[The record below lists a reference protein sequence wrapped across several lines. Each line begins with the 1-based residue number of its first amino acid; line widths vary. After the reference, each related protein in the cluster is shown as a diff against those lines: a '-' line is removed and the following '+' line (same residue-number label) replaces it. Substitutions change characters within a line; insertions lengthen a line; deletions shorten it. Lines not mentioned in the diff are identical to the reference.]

1 MSRVVGVQLGW
12 LRLEE
17 GNNGHHNDDNNF
29 FYFFFTLNTIVVR
42 LYAIRTC
49 ELSIVI
55 LLSKLLGFSFEN
67 STSNCAI

>member
-1 MSRVVGVQLGW
+1 M
-12 LRLEE
+12 
-17 GNNGHHNDDNNF
+17 DTTMMTIKKCI
-29 FYFFFTLNTIVVR
+29 FFTLNTIVVR